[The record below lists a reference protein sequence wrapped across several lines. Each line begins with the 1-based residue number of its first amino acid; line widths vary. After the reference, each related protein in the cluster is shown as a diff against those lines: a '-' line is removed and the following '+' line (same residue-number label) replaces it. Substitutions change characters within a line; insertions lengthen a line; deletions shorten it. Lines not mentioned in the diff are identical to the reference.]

1 MIRTTLLLALLCA
14 LSTKSTAQAGKAA
27 FDEGLRLM
35 RLNKADAAEKQFE
48 RAIDADPKNGT
59 YHLWLGNAV
68 GQQTTTASTVRQPF
82 MARRVKA
89 EFERA
94 VALDPDL
101 LDARDGLIQ
110 FYLRAPGFMGGSEAK
125 AREQQ
130 REIAKRNAFRGHL
143 SAATVAWSGKDTAS
157 TERALRAAIA
167 VAPDS
172 ARTVV
177 SLAQSQTNWGRVPA
191 AFATLDEFLARH
203 PRDIAVRFQIGR
215 LAAGSGQQLE
225 RGEKTLRELIAEP
238 EWESTNLRPSRAAV
252 HYRLGMVLE
261 KVGKKPDAKAS
272 YERALALDP
281 QLKQA
286 KDALAALR

>member
-1 MIRTTLLLALLCA
+1 MMRIALLFSMLVS
-14 LSTKSTAQAGKAA
+14 LSTTSAAQVGKAA

-48 RAIDADPKNGT
+48 RAIAADPKNGT

-94 VALDPDL
+94 LALDPEL
-101 LDARDGLIQ
+101 IDARDGLIQ

-143 SAATVAWSGKDTAS
+143 AAANMAWAGEDTAG
-157 TERALRAAIA
+157 TERAIRAAIA

-172 ARTVV
+172 VRTVIT
-177 SLAQSQTNWGRVPA
+177 LAQRQAGWGRITA

-203 PRDIAVRFQIGR
+203 PSDIAMRFQIGR
-215 LAAGSGQQLE
+215 LAAGSGQQLD
-225 RGEKTLRELIAEP
+225 RGEKLLRELIAEP
-238 EWESTNLRPSRAAV
+238 EWESTNLHPSRAAV

-261 KVGKKPDAKAS
+261 ESGKKPDAKAAH
-272 YERALALDP
+272 ERALALDP
-281 QLKQA
+281 QLKPA

>member
-1 MIRTTLLLALLCA
+1 MRTTILLALLCSLA
-14 LSTKSTAQAGKAA
+14 SESSAQAGKAA
-27 FDEGLRLM
+27 FDEGMRLM
-35 RLNKADAAEKQFE
+35 RINKADAAEKQFE
-48 RAIDADPKNGT
+48 RAITADPKNGT

-94 VALDPDL
+94 VALDPEL
-101 LDARDGLIQ
+101 LDARDGLVQ
-110 FYLRAPGFMGGSEAK
+110 FYLMAPGFMGGSEAK

-143 SAATVAWSGKDTAS
+143 AAANVAWSGKDTTS
-157 TERALRAAIA
+157 TERAIRAAIA
-167 VAPDS
+167 AAPDS
-172 ARTVV
+172 ARTVIA
-177 SLAQSQTNWGRVPA
+177 LAQRQAGWGRTTA
-191 AFATLDEFLARH
+191 AFATLDEFVSRH
-203 PRDIAVRFQIGR
+203 PSDIAVRFQIGR
-215 LAAGSGQQLE
+215 LAAVSGQQLA
-225 RGEKTLRELIAEP
+225 RGEKLLRDLIAEP
-238 EWESTNLRPSRAAV
+238 EWESANLRPGKAAV

-261 KVGKKPDAKAS
+261 KSGKKPDAKAS

-281 QLKQA
+281 QLKPA

>member
-1 MIRTTLLLALLCA
+1 MIGTTLHFALLLALSA
-14 LSTKSTAQAGKAA
+14 EAPQQAGNAA
-27 FDEGLRLM
+27 FEEGMRLM
-35 RLNKADAAEKQFE
+35 RLNKAPAAEKQFE
-48 RAIDADPKNGT
+48 RAVAADPNNGT

-68 GQQTTTASTVRQPF
+68 GLQASSASTLRQPF
-82 MARRVKA
+82 MARRIKA

-94 VALDPDL
+94 VALDPEL

-110 FYLRAPGFMGGSEAK
+110 FYLMAPGIMGGSDAK

-143 SAATVAWSGKDTAS
+143 AAATVTWAGKDTTG
-157 TERALRAAIA
+157 TERAIRAAIA
-167 VAPDS
+167 AEPDS

-177 SLAQSQTNWGRVPA
+177 TLAQRQAGWGRVAA
-191 AFATLDEFLARH
+191 AFATLDGFLARH
-203 PRDIAVRFQIGR
+203 PSDIAVRFQVGR
-215 LAAGSGQQLE
+215 LAANSGQQLE
-225 RGEKTLRELIAEP
+225 RGEKLLRDLIGEP

-261 KVGKKPDAKAS
+261 RSGKKPDAKAS

-281 QLKQA
+281 QLKPA